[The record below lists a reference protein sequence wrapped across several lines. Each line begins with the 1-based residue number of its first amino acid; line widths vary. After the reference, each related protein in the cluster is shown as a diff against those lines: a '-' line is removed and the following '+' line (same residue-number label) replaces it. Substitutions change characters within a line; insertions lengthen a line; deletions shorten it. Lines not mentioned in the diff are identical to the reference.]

1 MRNSD
6 SNQDNNNA
14 ALVPEPSPKL
24 TRQQIYDRI
33 RQSSKDEYI
42 LSEMIRLGFWQKD
55 RAKPSIAEKFIE
67 KRSALLNK
75 VRELTRLNHRY
86 QDPEKALLALHKER
100 KKAALDKREQTRID
114 HNLARYEKALHW
126 HQKQQTHFTYLG
138 DAGYGDKALTAG
150 LQQTTCDTTRLTAHG
165 LPAFSHVGELAD
177 AMGISTSE
185 LRFLCYQKEV
195 STVSHYQHFALSK
208 KTGGTRL
215 ISAPMPRMKRAQYW
229 LLDNVLNQLPIHDAA
244 HGFIQGRS
252 IVTNAKPHTNKQ
264 VVINLDLKDFFPS
277 ITYPRVKGIFKQSGY
292 SEALATTFALIAT
305 KPDTQAVEM
314 DGQTYHI
321 ANGKRE
327 LPQGSPCSP
336 AITNV
341 LCRRLDA
348 RLQGMA
354 HKLGFTY
361 TRYADDL
368 TFSSDETDK
377 IQSVLWRCQ
386 RIVTDEG
393 FTLHPDKTRVMR
405 KHQKQEV
412 TGIVVN
418 DGLSVDRPTLKR
430 FRAVVRQIELDGP
443 DGKHWGAGELFQS
456 LTGYANFVA
465 MVAPEKG
472 IPLQKHVAH
481 LKRQYDIPVAKGKI
495 TALNKRLFRL
505 KAAKGE
511 APREAWWQPEE
522 KPAPVL
528 ALTQQQMDAQKQ
540 QARRQAA
547 KANQANT
554 HSDQRDSAPD
564 HTNPMFISGTG
575 FGASAEGHSDRN
587 PASWNIIGSP
597 IVWLVVIV
605 MLLLKIF
612 VY

>member
-6 SNQDNNNA
+6 STQDNNNA
-14 ALVPEPSPKL
+14 ALAPEPSPKL

-55 RAKPSIAEKFIE
+55 RTKPSIAEKFIE
-67 KRSALLNK
+67 KRSALLSRL
-75 VRELTRLNHRY
+75 RELTRLNRLY
-86 QDPEKALLALHKER
+86 QDPEKALLALHKTR
-100 KKAALDKREQTRID
+100 KKAALEKREQTRIN
-114 HNLARYEKALHW
+114 HNLARYEKALRW
-126 HQKQQTHFTYLG
+126 HKKQQTHFTYLG

-150 LQQTTCDTTRLTAHG
+150 LQQTTSDTARLTAHG
-165 LPAFSHVGELAD
+165 LHVFSHVGELAD

-185 LRFLCYQKEV
+185 LRFLCYQKDV
-195 STVSHYQHFALSK
+195 STVSHYQHFALTK
-208 KTGGTRL
+208 KNGGTRL

-305 KPDTQAVEM
+305 KSDTQAVEM

-443 DGKHWGAGELFQS
+443 DGKHWGTGELFQS

-472 IPLQKHVAH
+472 IPLQKQVAH
-481 LKRQYDIPVAKGKI
+481 LKRQYNIPVAAGKI

-511 APREAWWQPEE
+511 APREAWWQPAE

-540 QARRQAA
+540 QARQAA

-554 HSDQRDSAPD
+554 HSAHPEMAPD
-564 HTNPMFISGTG
+564 HTNPAFISGGNETNT
-575 FGASAEGHSDRN
+575 ASPNRF
-587 PASWNIIGSP
+587 GSP
-597 IVWLVVIV
+597 VVWTV
-605 MLLLKIF
+605 IF
-612 VY
+612 VLLVIKILFF